1 MIRQKMRSIN
11 VFSEA
16 ILKLSCFRIQNL
28 PKMSLEE
35 PSFWKNSIFV
45 FTFQYRNLFQKMI
58 RWKMIIKNVSREAIL
73 RNIFASIELKV
84 VRGPRLKLHL
94 ASINYSY
101 VFFIKCGIVFI
112 LQKKRSLLKYNIA
125 LLYKYLFVPCRDM
138 PESDQLCLGD
148 PRGEV
153 YKEAYVLE
161 CLLIFTEVTEFV
173 SSSLLSTA
181 SF

>member
-1 MIRQKMRSIN
+1 
-11 VFSEA
+11 
-16 ILKLSCFRIQNL
+16 
-28 PKMSLEE
+28 
-35 PSFWKNSIFV
+35 
-45 FTFQYRNLFQKMI
+45 
-58 RWKMIIKNVSREAIL
+58 MIIKNVSREAIL
-73 RNIFASIELKV
+73 RNIFASIELKI

-138 PESDQLCLGD
+138 PESDQLCLGG

-153 YKEAYVLE
+153 YKEACVLE